1 MQVTKEEIQEAEVEW
16 VATFYAYRVAA
27 KAADNAARGKAAAAK
42 AEKNAA
48 KRHMKLRK
56 EYEDGK

>member
-1 MQVTKEEIQEAEVEW
+1 MVTKAEIQEAEVEW

-48 KRHMKLRK
+48 KRHRKLKR
-56 EYEDGK
+56 EFANGN